1 MHSVLRPN
9 YRRARALAL
18 EIEAARVH
26 LDEARGDPSYTL
38 DDIEDL
44 KAELHHLE
52 REFSLTGVTSE
63 GALVVHSP
71 VIVGGPFK
79 GAVRHATEHAAHKPF
94 AKLRLNH
101 HG

>member
-38 DDIEDL
+38 DDI
-44 KAELHHLE
+44 
-52 REFSLTGVTSE
+52 G
-63 GALVVHSP
+63 
-71 VIVGGPFK
+71 I
-79 GAVRHATEHAAHKPF
+79 
-94 AKLRLNH
+94 
-101 HG
+101 